1 MVLAA
6 TKRTQADEEQDNA
19 EGLHS
24 PISSAGGLG
33 TRMPKFDSAHLFT
46 GHEDTVIPV
55 KQQAHGARQ
64 KDLGRG

>member
-1 MVLAA
+1 MALAA
-6 TKRTQADEEQDNA
+6 TKRMQVGEEQDNA
-19 EGLHS
+19 KGPHS

-55 KQQAHGARQ
+55 KQQALGAQQ

>member
-1 MVLAA
+1 MALAA
-6 TKRTQADEEQDNA
+6 TERMQAGEEQDNA

-33 TRMPKFDSAHLFT
+33 TRMPKFDGSHLFI
-46 GHEDTVIPV
+46 GHKDTVIPV
-55 KQQAHGARQ
+55 KQQARGAWQ